1 MESPLH
7 TCASVVPTS
16 LERESFTDKWVYIS
30 RATSWGA
37 DLQQLKTGG
46 VLVMRGLA
54 GGSLVVAQLT
64 VSCLS
69 VIYQLSI
76 RALSYRSTMP
86 MHEVPT
92 VQNIHEPSFSFF
104 SF

>member
-1 MESPLH
+1 M
-7 TCASVVPTS
+7 S
-16 LERESFTDKWVYIS
+16 LEHESFTGKWVYILKN
-30 RATSWGA
+30 TSWGA
-37 DLQQLKTGG
+37 DLQHFRNWGCAG
-46 VLVMRGLA
+46 HERPA

-76 RALSYRSTMP
+76 RAACELSVY
-86 MHEVPT
+86 HAYAIFEVPT
-92 VQNIHEPSFSFF
+92 FQNIHEPSFSFF